1 MIDIKYKK
9 LVKEFINYDIT
20 KNLANHILNETKI
33 VDDNYD
39 KEIKKWEI

>member
-1 MIDIKYKK
+1 MIDIKHKK
-9 LVKEFINYDIT
+9 LVQEFINYDIP

-33 VDDNYD
+33 VDENFS